1 MPRVWGGHAATTAGL
16 PPYGGGDEDWRR
28 AGRRRA
34 SARAPGNGRR
44 GRDGAPQ
51 GARRPH
57 DGGGGGRCGD
67 RAAVHGG
74 GAMGARGFARGGRP
88 KAAPSAAAAGHPL
101 LPPLPSALPL
111 PPRGGQPSSAWV
123 APRCRRSVGQAGST
137 AAARAAAKGGC
148 ARAGGGGCT
157 RVPRRWPPQGS
168 RRSANGGCGAPVRRG
183 SGKTSRREGGGGVWV
198 VFVVVVVGG
207 GCHALGTA
215 CGVPGRE
222 VCLWCRPPTTDGYR
236 ISPTLAGP
244 EVCIGA
250 TPPRDGG
257 WQRRPLSPSTPAA
270 AAAPPTTHSPSL
282 VCITHGQWWGEPRQ
296 PRPPIGQAAFPLLT
310 PFVWPRRRGPCAR
323 AHARPSRCGP
333 VAGGRKAM
341 RARRRVPNG
350 RPTAADAVPPYG
362 PTLPDC
368 WTWGC
373 RAVLG
378 GEAIPPRAGVPSG
391 GAPWQPP
398 RPPPREGPAS
408 NGGRA
413 CRGAAAGAAASSEGF
428 WGFLWMGGCAPP
440 AVVVSARR
448 GGAPVPRLWLQR
460 GDQQTK
466 VSVDGGRPRAG
477 SVGRRGHGPLADG
490 GHLLSRFSQYGAGLV
505 QASVRSLASHVEQSL
520 SSPIHARQR
529 WFVRACTVVY
539 ARLYSTTY
547 CTKTASTKY

>member
-198 VFVVVVVGG
+198 VVVVVVVGG

-373 RAVLG
+373 GAGVGGGGDPTSCGGAVGRGALAATPPTAAGRSRVERGARVPHRGGRRRRVVRGVLG
-378 GEAIPPRAGVPSG
+378 FSLDGWVRAARGGGFGE
-391 GAPWQPP
+391 
-398 RPPPREGPAS
+398 
-408 NGGRA
+408 
-413 CRGAAAGAAASSEGF
+413 
-428 WGFLWMGGCAPP
+428 
-440 AVVVSARR
+440 ARR
-448 GGAPVPRLWLQR
+448 GARPAFVAAKRRPANQGLCGWGEASGGVGRATRSRTIGGRGAPI
-460 GDQQTK
+460 
-466 VSVDGGRPRAG
+466 
-477 SVGRRGHGPLADG
+477 
-490 GHLLSRFSQYGAGLV
+490 
-505 QASVRSLASHVEQSL
+505 VE
-520 SSPIHARQR
+520 I
-529 WFVRACTVVY
+529 
-539 ARLYSTTY
+539 
-547 CTKTASTKY
+547 